1 MKCFV
6 LVWFWII
13 LNGLYIIF
21 ILILVWFYFY
31 LNFVK
36 VSVFLMDLKEVVVS
50 NSEGNRE
57 VKKVID
63 CVKFFE
69 SNVCVDSI
77 NVCVIVNDLCVKI

>member
-1 MKCFV
+1 
-6 LVWFWII
+6 
-13 LNGLYIIF
+13 
-21 ILILVWFYFY
+21 
-31 LNFVK
+31 
-36 VSVFLMDLKEVVVS
+36 MDLKEVVVS

-77 NVCVIVNDLCVKI
+77 NVCVIVNDLCVKIQ